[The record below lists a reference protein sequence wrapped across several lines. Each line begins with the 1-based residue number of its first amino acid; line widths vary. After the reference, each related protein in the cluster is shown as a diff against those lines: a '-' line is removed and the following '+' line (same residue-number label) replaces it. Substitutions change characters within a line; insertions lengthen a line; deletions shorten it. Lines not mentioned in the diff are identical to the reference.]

1 MSSIWEKSTAV
12 IAFLRRFGWQLC
24 RLWSTELSDIKPQ
37 LDANNITLAAI
48 GLEEL
53 GLDEFVKGEYFK
65 GDLYVDAEKNNY
77 KALDFKRYNVL
88 TIVPALAAKETRNS
102 LSRANLRKITGNYK
116 GDGMQNGGL
125 IIVGA
130 GGELLLSF
138 KQNSPGDHVDNEI
151 LLNVLGITSSAAEG
165 GEGEEGCGP
174 PGDGGCW
181 G

>member
-1 MSSIWEKSTAV
+1 M
-12 IAFLRRFGWQLC
+12 C
-24 RLWSTELSDIKPQ
+24 RLWSAELSDIKPL
-37 LDANNITLAAI
+37 LDENNVTLAAI

-88 TIVPALAAKETRNS
+88 SIVPALAAKETRNS

-125 IIVGA
+125 IIVSA
-130 GGELLLSF
+130 GGEKLLFSF
-138 KQNSPGDHVDNEI
+138 KQKSPGDHVDNGVI
-151 LLNVLGITSSAAEG
+151 LNALGITLPAAVG
-165 GEGEEGCGP
+165 GEGEEECGP
-174 PGDGGCW
+174 PGDGGC
-181 G
+181 